1 MKIKE
6 IILKSFAIILFIG
19 GILRVLAAQVI
30 FHTMKVDDFWVEDD
44 YYKFVNKIM
53 GAFFILCG
61 FIFWSVAKDI
71 IRFRFVLKPF
81 GQGIF
86 VFGFIIAFFGLLMGL
101 QVWSWAPDAIVIT
114 TISLFC
120 TYIKSS

>member
-6 IILKSFAIILFIG
+6 IILKSLAIILFIG
-19 GILRVLAAQVI
+19 GILRVLAAQAI
-30 FHTMKVDDFWVEDD
+30 FHSMNVDDFWVEDD
-44 YYKFVNKIM
+44 FYKFVNKIM
-53 GAFFILCG
+53 GAFFILCA

-71 IRFRFVLKPF
+71 VRFRFVLKPF

-86 VFGFIIAFFGLLMGL
+86 VFGFIIAVFGYLMDL
-101 QVWSWAPDAIVIT
+101 PVWSWAPDAIVIT
-114 TISLFC
+114 ATSLFC